1 MGTRPYVEIL
11 ILGFITSFY
20 TACGIGAN
28 DAANSFATS
37 VGARVLTLK
46 QAIVIAGICEFLGA
60 VLLGS
65 HVTDTIRKKIVSPK
79 AFEDSPYKLMYGMFA
94 ASFATGIWLMIATY
108 MKWPVSTTH
117 STVGAVI
124 GFAIVHDSDSIN
136 QKKLGDIFLSWV
148 ISPLAALIMTMI
160 LLSLNI
166 IIVFHRKHPE
176 KWAPY
181 WMPFMIAI
189 TIWLVTMFVIYKGT
203 PELELDD
210 QLDFKEALWISAV
223 IGAGIGFISFLSF
236 RFGIFS
242 KLGQLIVDNF
252 PKTIEWYRKHF
263 PSAMEQHLD
272 NIAAA
277 NATTTT
283 EKSATQELEMD
294 LLDKDI
300 KPSDSISNNGEANDT
315 NEADV
320 ENADTQSI
328 HSKVSRASSKYGS
341 EKFTEM
347 KLYDEDIEDLYS
359 WLQVFTAVISSFAH
373 GSNDVANSIGPL
385 AAMYS
390 IYNNGTLEKKS
401 DVPVWILVIG
411 GVGIVVG
418 LANWGWRVIDRM
430 GKELSGVTPTR
441 GVSIELG
448 AAVAVLWA
456 SRLEF
461 PVSTTHCQVGS
472 LVGSGLIDS
481 FRTNGCSGLISN
493 KLPNIDLWVFAKIV
507 FSWVITLPVTIGIS
521 AFIYYL
527 GLRIHFDN

>member
-1 MGTRPYVEIL
+1 MGTRPYLEIL
-11 ILGFITSFY
+11 ILGFFTSFY

-46 QAIVIAGICEFLGA
+46 QAIIIAGICEFLGA

-79 AFEDSPYKLMYGMFA
+79 AFEDDPYELMYGMFA
-94 ASFATGIWLMIATY
+94 ASLATGLWLMIATY

-124 GFAIVHDSDSIN
+124 GFALVHDSSSIN
-136 QKKLGDIFLSWV
+136 KKKLGDIFLSWV
-148 ISPLAALIMTMI
+148 ISPLAALVLTMI

-166 IIVFHRKHPE
+166 VIVFHRKHPK

-189 TIWLVTMFVIYKGT
+189 TVWLVTMFVIYKGT

-223 IGAGIGFISFLSF
+223 CGIGVGLISFLSF

-242 KLGQLIVDNF
+242 KLEQFFVDNF
-252 PKTIEWYRKHF
+252 PKTIEWYRTHF

-272 NIAAA
+272 NFAAA
-277 NATTTT
+277 NATKNSSEENTTTT
-283 EKSATQELEMD
+283 EKTATQELEMD
-294 LLDKDI
+294 LLDKDV
-300 KPSDSISNNGEANDT
+300 KPVDTANSDK
-315 NEADV
+315 DV
-320 ENADTQSI
+320 ENADTESI

-347 KLYDEDIEDLYS
+347 KLYDEDVEDLYS
-359 WLQVFTAVISSFAH
+359 WLQVFTAIVSSFAH

-385 AAMYS
+385 AAMYA

-401 DVPVWILVIG
+401 DVPVWILVVG
-411 GVGIVVG
+411 GVGIVIG
-418 LANWGWRVIDRM
+418 LANWGWRIIDRM
-430 GKELSGVTPTR
+430 GKELSGITPTR
-441 GVSIELG
+441 GVSVELG

-472 LVGSGLIDS
+472 LVGSGLVDS
-481 FRTNGCSGLISN
+481 FRTNGCGGLLTN
-493 KLPNIDLWVFAKIV
+493 KLPNVDLWVFAKIV
-507 FSWVITLPVTIGIS
+507 FSWVITLPVTICFS